1 MADQVLLNN
10 IFEDIDQNTTPQ
22 ETSDSDTKEDNTT
35 SEIEE
40 KSTELIEECST
51 EKTENKE

>member
-51 EKTENKE
+51 EKTENNE

>member
-22 ETSDSDTKEDNTT
+22 DTSDSDTKEDNTT

-40 KSTELIEECST
+40 KSTELIEECSA